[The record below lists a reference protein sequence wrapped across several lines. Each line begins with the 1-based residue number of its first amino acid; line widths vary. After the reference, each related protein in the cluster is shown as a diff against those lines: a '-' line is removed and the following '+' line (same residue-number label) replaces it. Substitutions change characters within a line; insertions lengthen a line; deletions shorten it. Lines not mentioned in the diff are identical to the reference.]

1 MRVNNVDAML
11 AAAAGAADFARRYVA
26 YVGRLAA
33 ELDVAALEA
42 FVDVL
47 ERARRD
53 GRTVFLVGNGGSAA
67 TASHW
72 ANDLMLGTREGTAP
86 ALRAVSLADNVP
98 VLTAIA
104 NDREYAD
111 VFVGQLDA
119 LFQRGDVVV
128 AISASGNSPNV
139 VRAVEYANA
148 HGGTTVGVLGF
159 DGGRLKARCG
169 IAIVV
174 ATPAGEYGP
183 VEDIHMV
190 IDHLVTAWLKHRFRS
205 RA

>member
-1 MRVNNVDAML
+1 MNNLDAML
-11 AAAAGAADFARRYVA
+11 NTAGAAADFARRYVA
-26 YVGRLAA
+26 YVARLARD
-33 ELDVAALEA
+33 LDFAALEELA
-42 FVDVL
+42 LAL

-53 GRTVFLVGNGGSAA
+53 GRTVYLVGNGGSAA

-72 ANDLMLGTREGTAP
+72 ANDLMIGTRDAPGP
-86 ALRAVSLADNVP
+86 ALRAVSLVDNVP

-111 VFVGQLDA
+111 VFVRQLEA
-119 LFQRGDVVV
+119 LFQRGDVLI

-139 VRAVEYANA
+139 VRAVQHANDS
-148 HGGTTVGVLGF
+148 GGTSVGILGF
-159 DGGRLKARCG
+159 DGGRLKALCR
-169 IAIVV
+169 IPIVV

-183 VEDIHMV
+183 VEDIHMI
-190 IDHLVTAWLKHRFRS
+190 IDHLITTWLKDRFRR